1 MVWCLFFF
9 DLFLY
14 PTVPSR
20 LREVWFNIK
29 KKSLIGT
36 TSVIMSFIKSIFFQ
50 IVATQSPGSVN
61 AVLGGRDGSVPDAP
75 WVTTG
80 LDADRVAVTLLA
92 LEAASRECALVTRGA
107 SVLAR

>member
-1 MVWCLFFF
+1 M
-9 DLFLY
+9 
-14 PTVPSR
+14 
-20 LREVWFNIK
+20 
-29 KKSLIGT
+29 
-36 TSVIMSFIKSIFFQ
+36 IMSFIKSIFFQ